1 MPDSFPYF
9 NGMANNVDNPFYIS
23 GDDTFSFIIP
33 GRILDLHKV
42 QKYKSN
48 KMITR
53 TGERLNPYF
62 EGKCAFEGNLYDIT
76 YIMRPNVKG
85 KLLPLNQHFRNPSV
99 LCFLNCS

>member
-1 MPDSFPYF
+1 LPDSFPYF
-9 NGMANNVDNPFYIS
+9 NGLANNVDNPFYIS
-23 GDDTFSFIIP
+23 GDYTFSFIIP

-53 TGERLNPYF
+53 TGKRLNPYF
-62 EGKCAFEGNLYDIT
+62 EAKSMFEAVIHYIT

-85 KLLPLNQHFRNPSV
+85 KL
-99 LCFLNCS
+99 